1 MPQKR
6 NPQVCQDIVGI
17 SAEVRALVPHILECL
32 HSEHEA
38 DNAPSVLFDN
48 VARACILIGDI
59 LERVDLIA
67 PGVALHS
74 DRMRAN
80 LDLTEGLISAE
91 AVVLELGAS
100 IGRQAAQT
108 SSRRPRRPRRRA
120 AGRSPTF

>member
-1 MPQKR
+1 
-6 NPQVCQDIVGI
+6 
-17 SAEVRALVPHILECL
+17 
-32 HSEHEA
+32 
-38 DNAPSVLFDN
+38 
-48 VARACILIGDI
+48 
-59 LERVDLIA
+59 
-67 PGVALHS
+67 
-74 DRMRAN
+74 MRAN